1 MKISAFCAFF
11 STLLLLVTCAP
22 TSDGTPLRPQD
33 DPFYDDPEDLQ
44 SYALG
49 ELIKIRKTPHQ
60 LRGVY
65 IPISVKESWQIM
77 VRSSDVFGNATAIV
91 STIIEPFNADPS
103 KLIVYNIAE
112 DASALKCAPSYSIQ
126 YGADMG
132 TIFAQ
137 LEMYFI
143 QMALN
148 EGWWIVVPDY
158 EGKNLA
164 FTAGRKAGKS
174 VLDSIRGTLNSVD
187 LTGLNADPDIVIW
200 GYSGGSIATGWAAS
214 LQPTY
219 APELG
224 SKLRGAA
231 LGGFVANITET
242 ILVCD
247 NTLYAALI
255 PNGIW
260 GLSREYP
267 RLEEVIDS
275 YLRPDLVERFRY
287 VTSQCLVPAI
297 LYTMYSSIFT
307 GDLEDDLWVPKGLD
321 ALQDD
326 RAVEVL
332 LNTTLGIDET
342 EMPQIPLFV
351 YQGLDDHIVP
361 LNNAF
366 RMYDIWGKAGIKS
379 MEVSISNG
387 TRHIGEMILGVPAA
401 VTWIKKAFQNDTIE
415 GTLLTYRSSNLD
427 YPDVAPEVV
436 AYIIGAGRTILDT
449 NLGPIVSP
457 DGTFISTLT
466 STQGKGNDTI
476 TNNAILNERGLE
488 DFDELLEMHLNEMYM
503 NYNKKRDGTR

>member
-1 MKISAFCAFF
+1 MKISVFCAFV
-11 STLLLLVTCAP
+11 STLLLFVTCAP
-22 TSDGTPLRPQD
+22 TSDGTPLRPD
-33 DPFYDDPEDLQ
+33 EDPFYDDPDDLQ

-60 LRGVY
+60 LRGIY
-65 IPISVKESWQIM
+65 LPISVKDSWQIM

-91 STIIEPFNADPS
+91 STIIEPFNADPN
-103 KLIVYNIAE
+103 KLVAYNIAE

-158 EGKNLA
+158 EGKNSA

-174 VLDSIRGTLNSVD
+174 VLDSIRGTLNSVE

-200 GYSGGSIATGWAAS
+200 GYSGGSIASAWAAA

-219 APELG
+219 APELS

-231 LGGFVANITET
+231 IGGFVANITET

-247 NTLYAALI
+247 GTLYAGLI

-267 RLEEVIDS
+267 ELEDVINS
-275 YLRPDLVERFRY
+275 YLRPDLAQRFHY
-287 VTSQCLVPAI
+287 VSTQCLVPAI

-307 GDLEDDLWVPKGLD
+307 GNSDADLWVPAGLD
-321 ALQDD
+321 ALSDD

-332 LNTTLGIDET
+332 LNTTLGIEET
-342 EMPQIPLFV
+342 EMPQIPIFI

-361 LNNAF
+361 SSNTF

-387 TRHIGEMILGVPAA
+387 TRHIGEMNLGVPAA

-415 GTLLTYRSSNLD
+415 GTSLTYRSSNLD
-427 YPDVAPEVV
+427 YPDVAPEIV

-457 DGTFISTLT
+457 DGTYISTLS
-466 STQGKGNDTI
+466 STQGRGNDTI
-476 TNNAILNERGLE
+476 THNAILNERGLE
-488 DFDELLEMHLNEMYM
+488 DFDEILEMHLHDMSM
-503 NYNKKRDGTR
+503 NKKKRDEMR